1 VQQIAILLGCAV
13 LPHLKALVDI
23 VKHGLTDENQKV
35 RWLHEHCPSASRLPA
50 CLTIAGRSACLFV
63 TDQIVAT

>member
-1 VQQIAILLGCAV
+1 MTALRLQARHTGIKIVQQIAILLGCGV

-35 RWLHEHCPSASRLPA
+35 GHQWDAKFQDPP
-50 CLTIAGRSACLFV
+50 T
-63 TDQIVAT
+63 